1 MTGSNRTSVYE
12 KRRLLLLGLY
22 LTAMF
27 TLMWRAVDL
36 QVINK
41 QFLQEHGDARALRVV
56 DIPAHRGMILDR
68 NGEPLAVST
77 PVNSIWATPRKV
89 LSSGVDL
96 SKLAGII
103 DIPKAELISMLKDR
117 IGRDFVYIKRQVDP
131 ETASAIEQLAIPG
144 ISLDQEFRRYYPAG
158 EVTAHVVGFT
168 NIDDVGQEGLELA
181 YDDWLK
187 GTPGSKRVLK
197 DRLGRV
203 VENVESINIPRPGKN
218 LELSIDLRIQY
229 LAYRELKAAV
239 ADHNARGGT
248 LVMLDAK
255 TGEVLAMVGQ
265 PSYNPNNRG
274 DLKSDFFRNR
284 SVTDVFEP
292 GSTIKPFTITAALLS
307 GLYTPATTIDTH
319 PGYFKIGKNII
330 RDVRDYGVIDV
341 ATVIEKSSNVGASKI
356 SLSMEPNQLW
366 QTFSKFGFGLGTA
379 SGFPGEVNGYL
390 GPASGWSE
398 FEQATMAFGY
408 GLSVTTL
415 QLANAYM
422 VLAANGRMLPVSFV
436 KTSSPV
442 TGRQVIPPAIAA
454 QVRKML
460 TAVISDEG
468 TGKRAA
474 VNGYRVAGKTG
485 TVHKAIDGGYSE
497 DRYQSLFAGIAPV
510 DNPRLVMVVVIDE
523 PQGRE
528 YYGGQVAAPVFS
540 RVMAGALRLLD
551 IPPDDLQD
559 ISGQVVVAGSNLN
572 TGNTE

>member
-1 MTGSNRTSVYE
+1 MTGSNRISVNE

-27 TLMWRAVDL
+27 ALMWRAVDL

-89 LSSGVDL
+89 LSSGGDL

-103 DIPKAELISMLKDR
+103 DIPKTELVSMLKDR

-131 ETASAIEQLAIPG
+131 ETANAIEQLDIPG

-239 ADHNARGGT
+239 AEHNARGGT
-248 LVMLDAK
+248 LVMLDAR

-307 GLYTPATTIDTH
+307 GLYSPTTTIDTH

-330 RDVRDYGVIDV
+330 RDARDYGVIDV

-422 VLAANGRMLPVSFV
+422 VLAANGKMLPISFV
-436 KTSSPV
+436 KTSGPV
-442 TGRQVIPPAIAA
+442 NGRQVIPPAIAA

-523 PQGRE
+523 PQGRQ

-540 RVMAGALRLLD
+540 RVMTGALRLLD
-551 IPPDDLQD
+551 IPPDDLKD
-559 ISGQVVVAGSNLN
+559 ISGQVVVAGGNLN

>member
-1 MTGSNRTSVYE
+1 MSGSSQVSVYK
-12 KRRLLLLGLY
+12 KRRLLLLCLY
-22 LTAMF
+22 LFGMSV
-27 TLMWRAVDL
+27 LMWRAVDL
-36 QVINK
+36 QVLNK
-41 QFLQEHGDARALRVV
+41 EFLQEHGDARALRVV

-77 PVNSIWATPRKV
+77 PVNSVWATPRKV

-96 SKLAGII
+96 SPLADII
-103 DIPKAELISMLKDR
+103 DITAEDLVNMLKDR

-131 ETASAIEQLAIPG
+131 ETAARVARLDIPG
-144 ISLDQEFRRYYPAG
+144 ISLDREFRRYYPAG
-158 EVTAHVVGFT
+158 EVTAHIVGFT

-181 YDDWLK
+181 YNDWLK

-203 VENVESINIPRPGKN
+203 VENVESINIPKPGKN

-239 ADHNARGGT
+239 ANHGAIGGT

-255 TGEVLAMVGQ
+255 TGEVMAMVGQ

-274 DLKSDFFRNR
+274 DLKSEFFRNR

-307 GLYTPATTIDTH
+307 GIYSPATKIDTH
-319 PGYFKIGKNII
+319 PGYFKVGNNMI

-341 ATVIEKSSNVGASKI
+341 ATVIKKSSNVGASKI
-356 SLSMEPNQLW
+356 ALSMEPGQLW
-366 QTFSKFGFGLGTA
+366 ETLGRFGFGMSTA
-379 SGFPGEVNGYL
+379 SGFPGEVSGYL
-390 GPASGWSE
+390 GSATGWSE
-398 FEQATMAFGY
+398 FELATMAFGY

-415 QLANAYM
+415 QLANAYQ
-422 VLAANGRMLPVSFV
+422 VLAADGRLLPISFI
-436 KTSSPV
+436 KTDGLV
-442 TGRQVIPPAIAA
+442 QGKQVIPSVIAA
-454 QVRKML
+454 QVRSML
-460 TAVISDEG
+460 NAVVSDEG

-474 VNGYRVAGKTG
+474 VNGYKVAGKTG
-485 TVHKAIDGGYSE
+485 TVHKAVNGGYSE
-497 DRYQSLFAGIAPV
+497 DRYLSLFAGMAPV
-510 DNPRLVMVVVIDE
+510 DNPRLVTVVVIDE

-528 YYGGQVAAPVFS
+528 YYGGQIAAPVFS
-540 RVMAGALRLLD
+540 RVVTGALRLMD

-559 ISGQVVVAGSNLN
+559 INNQVVIAGGNIT
-572 TGNTE
+572 TGIAE